1 MSILVTR
8 SRLLF
13 THWERSAEMD
23 CLIIPQTD
31 VLARNTI
38 RSPFPCCLVVF
49 FSQLSRIDVRSDLS
63 FHYNPFF
70 IILIYIIAIT
80 LPVLFRRTFS
90 WGHQRK
96 LVFLKHYFVVKI
108 SVVIPGVTW
117 CSCKEG
123 HFLPKTIHEV
133 GKKDCARDSKSNTE
147 RWAEKWTG

>member
-1 MSILVTR
+1 MSLHVIQSGRLFLVA
-8 SRLLF
+8 SSF
-13 THWERSAEMD
+13 
-23 CLIIPQTD
+23 
-31 VLARNTI
+31 
-38 RSPFPCCLVVF
+38 F

-108 SVVIPGVTW
+108 SVVIPGVT
-117 CSCKEG
+117 
-123 HFLPKTIHEV
+123 
-133 GKKDCARDSKSNTE
+133 
-147 RWAEKWTG
+147 